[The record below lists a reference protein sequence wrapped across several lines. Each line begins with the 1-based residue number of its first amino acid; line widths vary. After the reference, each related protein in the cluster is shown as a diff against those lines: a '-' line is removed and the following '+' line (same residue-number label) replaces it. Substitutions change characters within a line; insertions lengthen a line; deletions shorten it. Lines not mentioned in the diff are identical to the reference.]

1 MEEAAIKKIL
11 DSHEQLVFQI
21 QQNDLHNAEKTAAYA
36 SLLAYVGMH
45 PAYGK
50 KFCGCWTLSFTP
62 DCGTALWENTKA
74 VQFVRNLGTQF
85 PFLFYLAEKEGETLK
100 LLVMLFCKSDKVEG
114 DNLSL
119 DRDIFNRFLK
129 EQLKGILLM
138 SEKVGLSPE
147 NAQVQMQSVY
157 EYFGLAD

>member
-1 MEEAAIKKIL
+1 MDEAAIKEIL
-11 DSHEQLVFQI
+11 DSHAQLVFQM
-21 QQNDLHNAEKTAAYA
+21 QQSDLNNEEKKADYA

-50 KFCGCWTLSFTP
+50 KFFGRWTLSFAT
-62 DCGTALWENTKA
+62 DCGTALWENPKA
-74 VQFVRNLGTQF
+74 VQFVRDLGTQF

-119 DRDIFNRFLK
+119 DRDTFNRFLK
-129 EQLKGILLM
+129 EQLKGILFM
-138 SEKVGLSPE
+138 SEKAGLSPE
-147 NAQVQMQSVY
+147 NAQAQMQSVY

>member
-1 MEEAAIKKIL
+1 MEEVAIKKIL
-11 DSHEQLVFQI
+11 DTNRQLVFQLR
-21 QQNDLHNAEKTAAYA
+21 QEDLDNAEKTAAYFA
-36 SLLAYVGMH
+36 LLAYVGTH

-50 KFCGCWTLSFTP
+50 KFCGHWKLSFAT
-62 DCGTALWENTKA
+62 DCGDSLWENTKA
-74 VQFVRNLGTQF
+74 VQFIRDLGAQF

-129 EQLKGILLM
+129 EQLKGILFM
-138 SEKVGLSPE
+138 SEKAGLSPE
-147 NAQVQMQSVY
+147 NAKAQMQSVY